1 MVSHRTL
8 YVGLATLLP
17 LTSCQDPAGPC
28 DRPNACEVPGVDLL
42 ISELEL
48 VAEQFDS
55 VDGLGVVRADTVE
68 IRSVVRNRGDST
80 SEATTLV
87 LRYTHAGNPAAP
99 LAGEDS
105 VQIPPLRPGESHLE
119 RTRLATWPAAWGYL
133 LAATNADTVSVAAK
147 LVITDADSTNNEV
160 VSARAHVA
168 IALLEVTLAPADTDL
183 WVGEPVAARLTIANR
198 SRHGHFA
205 PTAIGFSLRTLPPLR
220 DRAGLT
226 TFGMHDVP
234 AVAPSSQYEE
244 DLVLT
249 FPSRAAWQ
257 YVAHDYVVHPVLAAA
272 GTGDTVPIGLPWLP
286 GVATITLHPDY
297 RACEPVLL
305 VPDTLV
311 WAPHVCDVP
320 GPMYVFELQV
330 RADHTYGIEQPDP
343 DSPGATIY
351 TANGLVWGDA
361 YEGMDLQFTEPGT
374 YWVVD
379 HVWRKYDIPPAR
391 SMRLREWATESS
403 GNEEVTNEYASTAH
417 ASDRR
422 TERCWLRGSY
432 SAHRT
437 LVQRR
442 LGTTQHKR

>member
-119 RTRLATWPAAWGYL
+119 RTRLATWPSAWGYL
-133 LAATNADTVSVAAK
+133 LAATNTDTVSVAAK
-147 LVITDADSTNNEV
+147 LLITDTDSTNNEV

-220 DRAGLT
+220 DLAGLTTT

-249 FPSRAAWQ
+249 VPSRAAWQ
-257 YVAHDYVVHPVLAAA
+257 YVAHDWVIHPVLAAA
-272 GTGDTVPIGLPWLP
+272 GTGDTFPALPWLP

-297 RACEPVLL
+297 RACEPALL
-305 VPDTLV
+305 IPDTLV
-311 WAPHVCDVP
+311 WAPYVCDVP
-320 GPMYVFELQV
+320 EPMYVFELQV
-330 RADHTYGIEQPDP
+330 RADHMYGIEQPDP
-343 DSPGATIY
+343 YNPGATIY
-351 TANGLVWGDA
+351 TPDGLKWGDV
-361 YEGMDLQFTEPGT
+361 YEGMLLQFAEPGT
-374 YWVVD
+374 YWVGD
-379 HVWRKYDIPPAR
+379 FLGRWYDIPSAR
-391 SMRLREWATESS
+391 SMRLREWSIEPSS
-403 GNEEVTNEYASTAH
+403 SKEVKHE
-417 ASDRR
+417 
-422 TERCWLRGSY
+422 
-432 SAHRT
+432 
-437 LVQRR
+437 
-442 LGTTQHKR
+442 